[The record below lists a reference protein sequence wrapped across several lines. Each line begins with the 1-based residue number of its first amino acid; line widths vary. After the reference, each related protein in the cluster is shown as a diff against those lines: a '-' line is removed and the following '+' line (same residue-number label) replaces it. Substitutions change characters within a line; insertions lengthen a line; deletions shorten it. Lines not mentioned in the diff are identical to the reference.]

1 MNDITKHWRF
11 QRILREAAEYRA
23 LRRML
28 LEAARRPADEDDA
41 TINLTPHEFRW
52 LLQPA
57 SPHYS
62 IHPWGDNEMRAN
74 PRGDWRAG

>member
-28 LEAARRPADEDDA
+28 LEAARRPAGEDDNI
-41 TINLTPHEFRW
+41 TINFSPSW
-52 LLQPA
+52 LEA
-57 SPHYS
+57 
-62 IHPWGDNEMRAN
+62 IEA
-74 PRGDWRAG
+74 